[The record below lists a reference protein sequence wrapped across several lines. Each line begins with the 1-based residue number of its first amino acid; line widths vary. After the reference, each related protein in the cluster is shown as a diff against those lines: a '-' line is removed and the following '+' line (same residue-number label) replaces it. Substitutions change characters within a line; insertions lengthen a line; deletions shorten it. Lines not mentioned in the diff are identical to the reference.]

1 MNGYS
6 SICLLD
12 DFGKT
17 KNCKVHSLLYY
28 TYYDKTEKKN
38 YSIDHINRIRDD
50 NRLENLREI
59 SIKEQIKNRVK
70 SNKNKFCRKIYRICL
85 NTNKILAEYN
95 SIKDAKI
102 WLRENTKYS
111 VGNGLSDILKKNGK
125 MYNFI

>member
-1 MNGYS
+1 MDIGNEFDLEHLLFVERTCRMCGERKN
-6 SICLLD
+6 LLD

-70 SNKNKFCRKIYRICL
+70 
-85 NTNKILAEYN
+85 EY
-95 SIKDAKI
+95 IFIAK
-102 WLRENTKYS
+102 
-111 VGNGLSDILKKNGK
+111 
-125 MYNFI
+125 